1 MLTTLEQH
9 RSKISENI
17 GILRRTL
24 DTFPRVRLGHLPTP
38 LEPMD
43 RLSEELNGP
52 RFWVKRDDCTGLSS
66 GGNKTRK
73 LEFLIA
79 DALEK
84 NATCVITQGATQS
97 NHARQTAAAAA
108 KVGLGC
114 HILLEDRTGY
124 NSEEYNLNG
133 NVLLDQL
140 HGATIS
146 KRNGGADMTAEME
159 VLASQLL
166 SDGETPYI
174 IPGGGSNT
182 TGALGYVVCAAE
194 LEEQAL
200 ENNVEIDALVHATG
214 SSGTQAGLV
223 AGLCSL
229 ESDIHLLGI
238 GVRAPQEKQEKMV
251 HDLAMA
257 TTDFLGNGVSVP
269 RDVVRANCN
278 YVGEGYGLPTEHMI
292 NALKMLAQLEGLL
305 FDPVYSGKGLA
316 GLIDLTRQ
324 GYFDGMQ
331 NVVFLHTGGSAALFG
346 YPNIF
351 GLPGY
356 N

>member
-1 MLTTLEQH
+1 
-9 RSKISENI
+9 
-17 GILRRTL
+17 
-24 DTFPRVRLGHLPTP
+24 
-38 LEPMD
+38 MD

-73 LEFLIA
+73 ISASLIA
-79 DALEK
+79 DALER
-84 NATCVITQGATQS
+84 NATCVITQGVQRNQT
-97 NHARQTAAAAA
+97 ARETAAAAA

-146 KRNGGADMTAEME
+146 KRNGGADMAAEME

-194 LEEQAL
+194 FEEQAS

-214 SSGTQAGLV
+214 SSGDT
-223 AGLCSL
+223 SW
-229 ESDIHLLGI
+229 I
-238 GVRAPQEKQEKMV
+238 GSRFMFARK
-251 HDLAMA
+251 
-257 TTDFLGNGVSVP
+257 
-269 RDVVRANCN
+269 
-278 YVGEGYGLPTEHMI
+278 
-292 NALKMLAQLEGLL
+292 
-305 FDPVYSGKGLA
+305 
-316 GLIDLTRQ
+316 
-324 GYFDGMQ
+324 
-331 NVVFLHTGGSAALFG
+331 
-346 YPNIF
+346 
-351 GLPGY
+351 
-356 N
+356 